1 MNVEIKSDA
10 INEIADLLDSGMK
23 CFYHIPTGEVESHPD
38 DSQDYVDLDEEIWQE
53 VIDKVKS
60 DYKNY
65 IKFEKMDSRESF
77 QIMENFVETIADKN
91 IQQRFEDAIRFRK
104 PFQNF
109 KQMLENFP
117 DLREEWF
124 KFKDDYY
131 RNYVVEQLDIYNQ
144 LQSDEE

>member
-10 INEIADLLDSGMK
+10 IIEIADLLDSGMK

-53 VIDKVKS
+53 VIDKVES

-77 QIMENFVETIADKN
+77 QIMENYVETIDDKN
-91 IQQRFEDAIRFRK
+91 IQQRLEDAIRFRK

-109 KQMLENFP
+109 NQMLENFP
-117 DLREEWF
+117 DLREKWF
-124 KFKDDYY
+124 KYKDDYY
-131 RNYVVEQLDIYNQ
+131 RKYVVEQLDIYNQ